1 MYFFLYFQFLHKRM
15 NIYDLLIYF
24 SKNQKFKLAL
34 PELTTINFQ
43 LKFNFRF
50 HDYRGLS
57 G

>member
-1 MYFFLYFQFLHKRM
+1 MYFFLYFQLLHKRM
-15 NIYDLLIYF
+15 NIYDLVIYF